1 LEAAL
6 ADPIPLKGNRS
17 RRSIVLHRLDAL
29 PERPPREEV
38 IEGLLAVGE
47 IGAFV
52 SQAGEGKSAVAQLL
66 LTCIAEGRPFLGRGV
81 IAGPAIYV
89 AAERGPEAERR
100 LFAIRR
106 KSKAPLYIAR
116 ARPDLA
122 NPDDVTELA
131 NRILQVCENERSC
144 PVIIVIDTLARCMP
158 GLDENSARD
167 MGRVVEGLTRLMEQ
181 VPSAAVLFVHHAGKG
196 GDGEMR
202 GSTAL
207 IGGVDLELQIRNGK
221 NGMKRLVVTKANAV
235 AEGQSLGFRLVPV
248 EYRDH
253 PNADAESVITAAE
266 ADLDEDGSVDLADG
280 QPSKSEKVLSMIQE
294 LAVGGVADRR
304 ACLDAAR
311 DRRLIEGK
319 TPQSTAEQFRKVL
332 IELRDADLIRFENT
346 KISLGLG
353 ATPNRPNG
361 PP

>member
-1 LEAAL
+1 M
-6 ADPIPLKGNRS
+6 ADLIPLKGPRNR
-17 RRSIVLHRLDAL
+17 RTIALHRLDAL
-29 PERPPREEV
+29 PERPQREEV

-47 IGAFV
+47 IGAIIAP
-52 SQAGEGKSAVAQLL
+52 AGEGKSTIAQLL

-89 AAERGPEAERR
+89 AAERGQEAARR

-106 KSKAPLYIAR
+106 KGKAPLYIAM
-116 ARPDLA
+116 ARPDLG
-122 NPDDVTELA
+122 NPEEVLELA

-167 MGRVVEGLTRLMEQ
+167 MGRVIEGLTRLLEQ

-207 IGGVDLELQIRNGK
+207 IGGVDLELQVK
-221 NGMKRLVVTKANAV
+221 NAKGGMKRLVVTKANAV

-248 EYRDH
+248 EYRDP
-253 PNADAESVITAAE
+253 PNADAESVITAVE
-266 ADLDEDGSVDLADG
+266 ADLYEDGPADVADG
-280 QPSKSEKVLSMIQE
+280 QPSKSEKILSMIEE
-294 LAVGGVADRR
+294 LAVGGVADRQL
-304 ACLDAAR
+304 CLDAAR

-332 IELRDADLIRFENT
+332 VELRDAGLIRFENK
-346 KISLGLG
+346 KISLGPG

>member
-1 LEAAL
+1 M
-6 ADPIPLKGNRS
+6 ADPIPLKGS
-17 RRSIVLHRLDAL
+17 RARRGITLHRLDAL
-29 PERPPREEV
+29 PERQPREEV
-38 IEGLLAVGE
+38 IQGLLAVGE
-47 IGAFV
+47 IGAIIAP
-52 SQAGEGKSAVAQLL
+52 AGEGKSTVAQLL
-66 LTCIAEGRPFLGRGV
+66 LTCIAEGRPFLGRAV
-81 IAGPAIYV
+81 LAGPAIYV
-89 AAERGPEAERR
+89 VAERGPEAARR
-100 LFAIRR
+100 LVAIRR
-106 KSKAPLYIAR
+106 KGKAPLYVAM

-122 NPDDVTELA
+122 NSDEVAELA

-167 MGRVVEGLTRLMEQ
+167 MGKVVEGLTRLLEQ
-181 VPSAAVLFVHHAGKG
+181 VPSAAILFVHHAGKS

-207 IGGVDLELQIRNGK
+207 IGAVDLELQVKHAKGGI
-221 NGMKRLVVTKANAV
+221 KRLVVTKANAV

-253 PNADAESVITAAE
+253 PNADAESVITAVE
-266 ADLDEDGSVDLADG
+266 ADLDEVGAADVVDG
-280 QPSKSEKVLSMIQE
+280 QPSRSEKILAMIEE
-294 LAVGGVADRR
+294 LAVAGVADRQ
-304 ACLDAAR
+304 ACLQAAR

-319 TPQSTAEQFRKVL
+319 SLDSTAEQFRKVL
-332 IELRDADLIRFENT
+332 VELRDADLIRFENK